1 MKKGI
6 CVLGMFLFLFS
17 VCFAGNAHGSGYKGC
32 LKFKGGYSTLG
43 MGDVNDDMND
53 DVQLLRSAG
62 ASMSSPDEING
73 NFTFGGELSFAV
85 SPLIFISCSGGY
97 ISAKTDSSYSDLD
110 GSVDIEKKVK
120 SFDILANILFYPEIP
135 GAKIR
140 FYFGGGVGI
149 SFASN
154 VQTLNIIVYDY
165 PSLNVDGE
173 GKYSG
178 SGLIGNIRSGVEI
191 PFDPSSPAFI
201 FLDAGYKFGNVGHL
215 KGDRILNGATIAT
228 NQEAVNNAG
237 VAVDFDFSGF
247 SINGGIGLQF

>member
-6 CVLGMFLFLFS
+6 CALGMFLFLFN
-17 VCFAGNAHGSGYKGC
+17 VCFVGSTYGSGYKGC
-32 LKFKGGYSTLG
+32 FKFRGGYSTLA

-53 DVQLLRSAG
+53 DVELFRSLG

-73 NFTFGGELSFAV
+73 NFTFGGEVSLPV

-97 ISAKTDSSYSDLD
+97 ISAKTDSSYSDFT
-110 GSVDIEKKVK
+110 GSVEIEKKVK

-135 GAKIR
+135 GANIR
-140 FYFGGGVGI
+140 FYFGGGGGI

-154 VQTLNIIVYDY
+154 VQTLNIIDNID
-165 PSLNVDGE
+165 PSNNLDGE

-178 SGLIGNIRSGVEI
+178 SGLIGNIRAGIEI
-191 PFDPSSPAFI
+191 PVESLSPAFI

-215 KGDRILNGATIAT
+215 KGDMVINGTT
-228 NQEAVNNAG
+228 FSSNQEAVNNAG